1 MNYLPIINVKRIAF
15 GFGLFFGLLTGVHSQ
30 ESVHRPDLSGQPM
43 LLYFRLG
50 KALVDNGYMDNAR
63 TLRHLD
69 EVLSDRSLTGRIDS
83 INILSFAS
91 PDGNRKYNERLA
103 RQRSTAVKGYLVWKY
118 PYLDQYRI
126 HPRPQGEN
134 WQELRR
140 LIAGD
145 EHLPNREK
153 CCKSLITLRTAT
165 IANHCSGSW
174 TAGVLTATSERGCC
188 NTCAMPPCAWCG

>member
-69 EVLSDRSLTGRIDS
+69 EVLSDRSLTGADR
-83 INILSFAS
+83 
-91 PDGNRKYNERLA
+91 
-103 RQRSTAVKGYLVWKY
+103 
-118 PYLDQYRI
+118 LDQYPFFRSLLTVTGSI
-126 HPRPQGEN
+126 TNVWHGNAPQ
-134 WQELRR
+134 
-140 LIAGD
+140 
-145 EHLPNREK
+145 P
-153 CCKSLITLRTAT
+153 
-165 IANHCSGSW
+165 
-174 TAGVLTATSERGCC
+174 
-188 NTCAMPPCAWCG
+188 

>member
-30 ESVHRPDLSGQPM
+30 ESIHRPDLSGEPM

-103 RQRSTAVKGYLVWKY
+103 RQRSTVVKGYLVWKY

-134 WQELRR
+134 WQELHR

-145 EHLPNREK
+145 EHLPQPG
-153 CCKSLITLRTAT
+153 KSA
-165 IANHCSGSW
+165 ANH
-174 TAGVLTATSERGCC
+174 
-188 NTCAMPPCAWCG
+188 

>member
-69 EVLSDRSLTGRIDS
+69 EVLSDGSLTGRIDS

-153 CCKSLITLRTAT
+153 VLQIIDHTSDSDHCKSLLRKLDG
-165 IANHCSGSW
+165 GS
-174 TAGVLTATSERGCC
+174 SYRYIREQSHE
-188 NTCAMPPCAWCG
+188 N

>member
-30 ESVHRPDLSGQPM
+30 ESIHRPDLSGEPM

-83 INILSFAS
+83 IITFSFAS
-91 PDGNRKYNERLA
+91 PDGNRE
-103 RQRSTAVKGYLVWKY
+103 V
-118 PYLDQYRI
+118 
-126 HPRPQGEN
+126 
-134 WQELRR
+134 
-140 LIAGD
+140 
-145 EHLPNREK
+145 
-153 CCKSLITLRTAT
+153 
-165 IANHCSGSW
+165 
-174 TAGVLTATSERGCC
+174 
-188 NTCAMPPCAWCG
+188 